1 MGILYFL
8 VAITYFNPYYGGDF
22 PYGIILYPVLSL
34 ILLIISKIVFKKS
47 FDPSYWLVF
56 FIMSMGFSVIA
67 FGLFILGAYSNAIS
81 SALNLGYMEA
91 DASMGYLF
99 GSLFL
104 NLGPFIFFICYLI
117 NFLVRL
123 VHHKKQKNRV
133 IPEETKMN

>member
-1 MGILYFL
+1 MGILYIITTVTFL
-8 VAITYFNPYYGGDF
+8 KPFGESF
-22 PYGIILYPVLSL
+22 PYGFVLYP
-34 ILLIISKIVFKKS
+34 ILVTLLAIISKIVFKKA

-67 FGLFILGAYSNAIS
+67 FGLFILGAYSNAIT

-104 NLGPFIFFICYLI
+104 NLGTFIFFICYLI
-117 NFLVRL
+117 NFLIRL
-123 VHHKKQKNRV
+123 VHHRKQKSRV
-133 IPEETKMN
+133 AAE